1 MYSRVSALDRA
12 GIQFS
17 FDARRADAA
26 ISTAITHDMASSSEG
41 REGAILLKRCCTPQ

>member
-26 ISTAITHDMASSSEG
+26 ISMAITLDMASSREG
-41 REGAILLKRCCTPQ
+41 REGAILSKCCCTPR